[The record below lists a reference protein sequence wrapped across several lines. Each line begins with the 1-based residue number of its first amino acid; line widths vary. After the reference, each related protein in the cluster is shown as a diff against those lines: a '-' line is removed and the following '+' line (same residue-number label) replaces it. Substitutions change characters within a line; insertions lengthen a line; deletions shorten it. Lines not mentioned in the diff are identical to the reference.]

1 MRRARLVLEYFHP
14 WPNSA
19 GFYVARANGW
29 FEEAGIDLEIRTPDP
44 GRGDSLAALVRG
56 DVDFAVFPSNRM
68 LVRRE
73 RGEGIRALAA
83 VNQRGLETVRTRV
96 DSGIERLRDLEGR
109 RIALNPTPRGL
120 AVVRDLVVRDGGDPD
135 RVIIVDAGV
144 RELDPADGFGGRAD
158 ATFGSYWAWDNLLT
172 DYPPHHERVWRVD
185 EHLGVGY
192 HSYLLG
198 AMGSVDPSLAS
209 AVTSV
214 AARGYRAAADEPSA
228 AAELLDSVIPYFP
241 ERVIARSLEEITP
254 TWFADGIWGTVR
266 PELLGPY
273 ARWLAGHRILQRPEE
288 WAGALEPL
296 GVALSA

>member
-1 MRRARLVLEYFHP
+1 MHRARLVLEYFHP

-19 GFYVARANGW
+19 GFFVARAHGW

-44 GRGDSLAALVRG
+44 GRGDSLEALVRG

-73 RGEGIRALAA
+73 RGEDIRALAA

-120 AVVRDLVVRDGGDPD
+120 AVVRDLVARDGGDPD
-135 RVIIVDAGV
+135 RVIIVDAGA
-144 RELDPADGFGGRAD
+144 RELDPADGFAGLAD

-172 DYPPHHERVWRVD
+172 ALPADQERVWRVD

-192 HSYLLG
+192 HSYLFG
-198 AMGSVDPSLAS
+198 ALGSVDPSLAS
-209 AVTSV
+209 AVTSI
-214 AARGYRAAADEPSA
+214 AARGFRVAADDLPAAAA
-228 AAELLDSVIPYFP
+228 LLDSVIPYFP
-241 ERVIARSLEEITP
+241 ARVIRRSLEEVAP
-254 TWFADGIWGTVR
+254 TWFADGRWGAVR

-273 ARWLAGHRILQRPEE
+273 AHWLAGHGILDRPDE